1 VPARE
6 QGVGA
11 REISP
16 FAAAVSG
23 KAGYDVGR
31 DAGVRPA
38 IAAHKQIEPPAL
50 GHADRFPDP
59 AALLVV
65 RALGQNMPFD
75 TSLWFFPE
83 RSLALLVGATI
94 PEPRLGRCALR
105 CKSFTVNRSGRRSK
119 YFSCPY
125 SPRYAVGRQAPILI
139 RSAKPANMTSA
150 SIPRAIRMP
159 LRFSPKDH
167 RSSLVNRQLRLLFRL
182 NVPGRAPAASLSCR
196 IR

>member
-1 VPARE
+1 
-6 QGVGA
+6 
-11 REISP
+11 
-16 FAAAVSG
+16 VSG

-65 RALGQNMPFD
+65 RALGQNLPFD

-83 RSLALLVGATI
+83 RSLALLVGAAI

-105 CKSFTVNRSGRRSK
+105 CKSFTVNRTGGRSK

-125 SPRYAVGRQAPILI
+125 SPRDAVGRQAPILI

-150 SIPRAIRMP
+150 RVEPIIPRAIRMP
-159 LRFSPKDH
+159 LRLSPKDR
-167 RSSLVNRQLRLLFRL
+167 RSSLVNRQLRLFFSAQTYR
-182 NVPGRAPAASLSCR
+182 GRAPAASLSCESGDLR
-196 IR
+196 GPCE